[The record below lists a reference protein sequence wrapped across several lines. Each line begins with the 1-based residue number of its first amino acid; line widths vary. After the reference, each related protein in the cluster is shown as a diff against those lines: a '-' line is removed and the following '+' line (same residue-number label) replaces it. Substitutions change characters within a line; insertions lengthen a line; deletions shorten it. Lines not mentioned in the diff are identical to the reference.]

1 MASQS
6 ETLQCVQS
14 SDGSDSDAESKL
26 SGVKSVIS
34 VGSFEMVEPKPSKR
48 GRLVPFAQP
57 VPSPDWSRHEGLIP
71 MSQQTQ
77 QRIQLRA
84 RTLREHPGLS

>member
-71 MSQQTQ
+71 HEPTDSAEDT
-77 QRIQLRA
+77 A
-84 RTLREHPGLS
+84 ACADSPEHPGLS